1 MEGDLTMA
9 DWSEFK
15 VSGVT
20 ENTPKSIMLGAGTLY
35 KNLKFTAGVSG
46 GQGSWGGTVIGATSG
61 GTKLTITPKL
71 LDIEVDGVL
80 VKAKGLAVKTGETAT
95 IETNMVEL
103 TKDWVKSIVI
113 GKDGTS
119 ADARFDVIESD
130 AHITD
135 NSYIENFGYVGFM
148 TDGTPIVIIFDYALC
163 TSGMEA
169 EGKNKEAAVLPAT
182 FECYAD
188 LAEGQTDTLP
198 YHIYVA
204 TRTA

>member
-1 MEGDLTMA
+1 MEGDLIMA

-20 ENTPKSIMLGAGTLY
+20 EKTPQSIMLGAGTLY
-35 KNLKFTAGVSG
+35 KNLKFTAGTSG

-61 GTKLTITPKL
+61 GTKLTITPEL

-119 ADARFDVIESD
+119 VDARFDVIESD

-135 NSYIENFGYVGFM
+135 TSYIENFGYVGFM
-148 TDGTPIVIIFDYALC
+148 TDGTPIIIIFDYALC

>member
-1 MEGDLTMA
+1 MA

-35 KNLKFTAGVSG
+35 RNLKFNKSGDSAGAWSG
-46 GQGSWGGTVIGATSG
+46 TLFGATSG
-61 GTKLTITPKL
+61 GTKLTIAPEL
-71 LDIEVDGVL
+71 LNIDVDGVL
-80 VKAKGLAVKTGETAT
+80 VNAKGLVAKTGESAK
-95 IETNMVEL
+95 IETNMIEL
-103 TKDWVKSIVI
+103 TKDWIKSIVI

-119 ADARFDVIESD
+119 EDVRFNVIESD

-135 NSYIENFGYVGFM
+135 DSYIENFGYVGFM
-148 TDGTPIVIIFDYALC
+148 TDGTPIIVIFDYALC

-182 FECYAD
+182 FECYANLED
-188 LAEGQTDTLP
+188 GQTDTLP

-204 TRTA
+204 TRAA

>member
-1 MEGDLTMA
+1 MA

-35 KNLKFTAGVSG
+35 KNLTYNAASASNKWSG
-46 GQGSWGGTVIGATSG
+46 DIIGATSG
-61 GTKLTITPKL
+61 GTKLTITPEL
-71 LDIEVDGVL
+71 LDIDIDGVL
-80 VKAKGLAVKTGETAT
+80 VKTKGLVAKTGETAT

-103 TKDWVKSIVI
+103 TKDWIKSIVI
-113 GKDGTS
+113 GKDGES
-119 ADARFDVIESD
+119 ADNRFNVIESD

-135 NSYIENFGYVGFM
+135 DSYIENFGYVGFM
-148 TDGTPIVIIFDYALC
+148 TDGTPIIVIFDYALC

-182 FECYAD
+182 FECYANLTD
-188 LAEGQTDTLP
+188 GQTDTLP

-204 TRTA
+204 TATA

>member
-1 MEGDLTMA
+1 MEGDLIMA

-35 KNLKFTAGVSG
+35 KNLTYNADSATNKWSG
-46 GQGSWGGTVIGATSG
+46 TIIGATSG
-61 GTKLTITPKL
+61 GTKLTITPEVL
-71 LDIEVDGVL
+71 NIEVDGVL
-80 VKAKGLAVKTGETAT
+80 VNAKGLAVKTGESAK

-103 TKDWVKSIVI
+103 TKDWIKSIVI

-119 ADARFDVIESD
+119 ADSRFDVIESD

-135 NSYIENFGYVGFM
+135 DSYIENFGYVGFM
-148 TDGTPIVIIFDYALC
+148 TDGTPIIVIFAYALC

-204 TRTA
+204 KATQ

>member
-1 MEGDLTMA
+1 MEGGLIMA

-35 KNLKFTAGVSG
+35 KNLTYNAASASNKWSG
-46 GQGSWGGTVIGATSG
+46 DIIGATSG
-61 GTKLTITPKL
+61 GTKLTITPEL
-71 LDIEVDGVL
+71 LDIDIDGVL
-80 VKAKGLAVKTGETAT
+80 VKTKGLVAKTGETAT

-103 TKDWVKSIVI
+103 TKDWIKSIVI
-113 GKDGTS
+113 GKDGES
-119 ADARFDVIESD
+119 ADNRFNVIESD

-135 NSYIENFGYVGFM
+135 DSYIENFGYVGFM
-148 TDGTPIVIIFDYALC
+148 TDGTPIIVIFDYALC

-182 FECYAD
+182 FECYAN
-188 LAEGQTDTLP
+188 LADGQTDTLP

-204 TRTA
+204 TATA